1 MMMRRKQIE
10 RRSRPFLSWSLCASS
25 LMAALTLAGC
35 ANSPDSQYYTLGS
48 GGSGAMQT
56 TGPAAGRSDPA
67 RPLLIEMT
75 PVNIPDQ
82 VARSQIV
89 TTSGEG
95 KVDIDDYH
103 RWSGPLA
110 DEIGG
115 ALSTSL
121 TRSLSAID
129 VYRAPRPTGA
139 TVYQITVNVRRFESV
154 VGERATLDTVWSVA
168 RSSDHLTMTCQTTAT
183 EPVSSGYESLVAG
196 HRKALARV
204 AANIAAAVQE
214 ERGVPVQVPAD
225 DQNASTDSA
234 GKSGQ
239 GHKAANGKKPAD
251 AGSDTAM
258 TGTAGAIKA
267 AAPVLLCPNSAAPAA

>member
-1 MMMRRKQIE
+1 MMMRRKQID
-10 RRSRPFLSWSLCASS
+10 RRSRPFLSRSLGASG
-25 LMAALTLAGC
+25 LLVALALAGC

-48 GGSGAMQT
+48 GGAGAIP
-56 TGPAAGRSDPA
+56 TGSATAGRGSDPA

-82 VARSQIV
+82 VARPQIV
-89 TTSGEG
+89 TTSGDG
-95 KVDIDDYH
+95 KVDIHDYQ

-121 TRSLSAID
+121 TRSLGAID

-139 TVYQITVNVRRFESV
+139 TVYQITVNVRRFESI
-154 VGERATLDTVWSVA
+154 VGEHATIDAVWSVV

-183 EPVSSGYESLVAG
+183 EPVSSGFESLVAG

-204 AANIAAAVQE
+204 AANIDTAIQQE
-214 ERGVPVQVPAD
+214 RAVPVQIPAD
-225 DQNASTDSA
+225 DMAANTDSA
-234 GKSGQ
+234 AKNAS
-239 GHKAANGKKPAD
+239 GHKTADGKKPAD
-251 AGSDTAM
+251 AGSNATM
-258 TGTAGAIKA
+258 TGKVGTRNAPILPCPTN
-267 AAPVLLCPNSAAPAA
+267 AAPSA